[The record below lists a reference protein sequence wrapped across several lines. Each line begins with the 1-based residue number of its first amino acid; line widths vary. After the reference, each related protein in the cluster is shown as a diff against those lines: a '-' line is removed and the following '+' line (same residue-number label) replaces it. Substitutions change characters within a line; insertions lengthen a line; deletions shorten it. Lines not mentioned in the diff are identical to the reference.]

1 MKKLALIIFV
11 CVLGAC
17 TKEEVKI
24 TEKVYYSVNTVAD
37 SAQVEW
43 VKNDEGIYHVHFQ
56 EVQGE
61 YLNLVQNEIFQVRD
75 IKTPIKDSMSYDGKI
90 KLYFKNDTMYLHYK
104 GNINKLK

>member
-1 MKKLALIIFV
+1 MKKIALIIFV

-24 TEKVYYSVNTVAD
+24 TEKVYLSVNSVPD
-37 SAQVEW
+37 SSKVEW
-43 VKNDEGIYHVHFQ
+43 VKELGSDVQIHFKQSQ
-56 EVQGE
+56 EQYFNV
-61 YLNLVQNEIFQVRD
+61 YDV
-75 IKTPIKDSMSYDGKI
+75 KTPISDSMSYDGKI

>member
-1 MKKLALIIFV
+1 MKKIVLIIFL

-17 TKEEVKI
+17 TKKETVEPQ
-24 TEKVYYSVNTVAD
+24 KVYYSVNDIPD

-43 VKNDEGIYHVHFQ
+43 VKDLGGKYRIHFLSSQ
-56 EVQGE
+56 SQYFNVKDVETHI
-61 YLNLVQNEIFQVRD
+61 N
-75 IKTPIKDSMSYDGKI
+75 DSMSYDGKI